1 MNPYH
6 RPKWQRHVDSIPKRV
21 FDFSMLV
28 EKTLTISVKNL
39 PLSRQNM
46 MIIVYDELDSTSG
59 SRFPVKSGPVKTG
72 NAEFIVSENHST
84 NSLQIS
90 VSQVSQES

>member
-1 MNPYH
+1 
-6 RPKWQRHVDSIPKRV
+6 
-21 FDFSMLV
+21 MLV

-59 SRFPVKSGPVKTG
+59 TRYPVISGPVTTG
-72 NAEFIVSENHST
+72 NAVFIVSENHSS

>member
-1 MNPYH
+1 
-6 RPKWQRHVDSIPKRV
+6 
-21 FDFSMLV
+21 MLA

-39 PLSRQNM
+39 PLSRQTM

-59 SRFPVKSGPVKTG
+59 SRYPVKSGPVTTG